1 MKTMTVSE
9 AQAGFAQLL
18 GWVASGEEVEILD
31 HPQAIAK
38 VLPLQKRAE
47 ASLVDSV
54 VAEGDLVSP
63 TGVSWAA
70 AS

>member
-18 GWVASGEEVEILD
+18 GIIGRGEEVELIQD
-31 HPQAIAK
+31 EQPIAK
-38 VLPLQKRAE
+38 VIPLKQPSRV
-47 ASLVDSV
+47 SLAGSV
-54 VAEGDLVSP
+54 LEEGDIISP
-63 TGVSWAA
+63 MGTTWEA